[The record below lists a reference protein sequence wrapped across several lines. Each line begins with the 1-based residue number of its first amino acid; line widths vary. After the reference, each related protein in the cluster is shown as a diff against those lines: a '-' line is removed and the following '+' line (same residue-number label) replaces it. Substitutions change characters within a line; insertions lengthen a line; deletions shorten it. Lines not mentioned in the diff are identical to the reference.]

1 MSTEA
6 TPPPASAPETAAPAV
21 ETVTTPPP
29 ATQATPPAKPEGDKP
44 AETPGQPTLEEA
56 MSQFNMDG
64 LTAEQM
70 DDLDS
75 GDPVRVAKALGVK
88 EPAVPAKKEDA
99 AATTD
104 KPATTPPAQEDEGP
118 ARVSIRALNAS
129 QRAKM
134 VQALDAIRSGKP
146 AEEAFAE
153 HFGLKTPTATDKP
166 TDAPQEQPVPIVA
179 PTVKALEDKLAALKA
194 DYDQKKAE
202 FDPSAQDILEEMQD
216 VKLDLREAK
225 REAEH
230 AARIEADFMS
240 KQAESHERAMA
251 KFADLIT
258 ESPDFLEYCEAEIV
272 LAERKNDPVMSKPDW
287 PENIGQRVKDKY
299 FKASA
304 ANSASAEGDKSQ
316 PIPPAPHQKVR
327 IPGSPVGPAFA
338 PGTLTSETALAE
350 FDKLTPEQ
358 KDAAMEQI
366 AKLTS
371 KPR

>member
-6 TPPPASAPETAAPAV
+6 TTAIESAPAPTPAAEV
-21 ETVTTPPP
+21 VTTPTP
-29 ATQATPPAKPEGDKP
+29 ATPGAK
-44 AETPGQPTLEEA
+44 AESDTPGQPTLEEA
-56 MSQFNMDG
+56 MSQFSMEG
-64 LTAEQM
+64 MTADQM
-70 DDLDS
+70 ADLDS

-88 EPAVPAKKEDA
+88 EPAASPKKEY
-99 AATTD
+99 
-104 KPATTPPAQEDEGP
+104 PATPAEKPGANEDEGP

-134 VQALDAIRSGKP
+134 VQALDAIRNGKT
-146 AEEAFAE
+146 AEDAFAE
-153 HFGLKTPTATDKP
+153 HFAKSAAPASDQPAAIDKP
-166 TDAPQEQPVPIVA
+166 TDTPPEQPAPAVA

-216 VKLDLREAK
+216 VKLDLRDAK

-230 AARIEADFMS
+230 YQREESVFMAEQAA
-240 KQAESHERAMA
+240 SHERAMS

-272 LAERKNDPVMSKPDW
+272 LAERKNDPVMSSPDW

-299 FKASA
+299 FRSYD
-304 ANSASAEGDKSQ
+304 ANSAHAGDKSQ

-338 PGTLTSETALAE
+338 PGSLTSETAMAE

-358 KDAAMEQI
+358 QDAAMEEI

-371 KPR
+371 VKSR